1 MNKFFSFTFI
11 KKVFKY
17 FLIFFFSFSIIWVLL
32 FSFINPPL
40 TFLMVKRS
48 YQQLLDEK
56 RKVTI
61 AKKWVSIEN
70 ISPNMVKAVVASED
84 NKFMSHFG
92 FDIEAIRKA
101 NYNNKKGRKVRGAS
115 TISQQTAKN
124 VFLWPTRSYVRKV
137 FEMYF
142 TVLIEVFWSKERV
155 MEVYLNVI
163 EFGDGVYGVEAA
175 SRKYFNKS
183 AKKLTRGEA
192 ALLAAILPSP
202 LKRNPAKPSSYLLRR
217 QAHILSLME
226 KIGPVDFK

>member
-1 MNKFFSFTFI
+1 MTYSFI
-11 KKVFKY
+11 KKSLLY
-17 FLIFFFSFSIIWVLL
+17 FLAFFVSVTVLWVLIL
-32 FSFINPPL
+32 SFINPPI
-40 TFLMVKRS
+40 TFLMLKRS
-48 YQQLLDEK
+48 YQQLIDSK
-56 RKVTI
+56 REVYFSKE
-61 AKKWVSIEN
+61 WVSIEN
-70 ISPNMVKAVVASED
+70 ISPNMVQAVVASED
-84 NKFMSHFG
+84 NKFLTHFG
-92 FDIEAIRKA
+92 FDMEAIRKA
-101 NYNNKKGRKVRGAS
+101 NHNNKKGRKVRGAS

-155 MEVYLNVI
+155 MEVYLNII

>member
-1 MNKFFSFTFI
+1 MRKYLTYSFI
-11 KKVFKY
+11 KKSLLY
-17 FLIFFFSFSIIWVLL
+17 FLAFFVSVTVLWVLIL
-32 FSFINPPL
+32 SFINPPI
-40 TFLMVKRS
+40 TFLMLKRS
-48 YQQLLDEK
+48 YQQLIDSK
-56 RKVTI
+56 REVYFSKE
-61 AKKWVSIEN
+61 WVSIEN
-70 ISPNMVKAVVASED
+70 ISPNMVQAVVASED
-84 NKFMSHFG
+84 NKFLTHFG
-92 FDIEAIRKA
+92 FDMEAIRKA
-101 NYNNKKGRKVRGAS
+101 NHNNKKGRKVRGAS

-155 MEVYLNVI
+155 MEVYLNII